1 MPQVSVAP
9 GADGQLAVAVD
20 ASDAAAHGATHVVVS
35 ARPAGSSEPA
45 VSRSFTLAHNT
56 TGTVTLPMS
65 AAGAH
70 DVHVVAVA
78 SDGSSSETA
87 THPLSADRGATAD
100 NAPMIV
106 CVAGNPSIDKL
117 FEVSEIVVGEIHR
130 PDRMIALPGGKGIHV
145 AQVATVLGAEA
156 VVTGLL
162 AGHTGRWVAQ
172 ALAAE
177 GVTGEWAWGAGE
189 TRSSLSVADR
199 ATGRLTEFYEDGT
212 AVSRTRSG
220 DAVRSIVDSLLPAA
234 DWIALAGSLPD
245 GTSGYSELIES
256 APAHD
261 VRCAVDSRGHALAE
275 AIDAGADLVKINV
288 HEAAEV
294 LGAEFHGPAE
304 AIRAARAIRRA
315 RGRRRPRG
323 RGHAR
328 GGRDGRRRLR
338 GWRLARHA
346 ATPTAAIRSAAAT
359 RFWRGCWSGS
369 SRRARGSGP
378 PRWRWGPRPPTR
390 SCPGPAGLTPRGRGS
405 SPRARSSAL
414 CE

>member
-1 MPQVSVAP
+1 
-9 GADGQLAVAVD
+9 
-20 ASDAAAHGATHVVVS
+20 
-35 ARPAGSSEPA
+35 
-45 VSRSFTLAHNT
+45 
-56 TGTVTLPMS
+56 
-65 AAGAH
+65 
-70 DVHVVAVA
+70 
-78 SDGSSSETA
+78 
-87 THPLSADRGATAD
+87 
-100 NAPMIV
+100 MIV

-177 GVTGEWAWGAGE
+177 GVTGEWVWGAGE
-189 TRSSLSVADR
+189 TRSSLSVADS

-212 AVSRTRSG
+212 AVSGEEWR
-220 DAVRSIVDSLLPAA
+220 AVRSIVDSLLPAA

-245 GTSGYSELIES
+245 GATGYAQLIES

-275 AIDAGADLVKINV
+275 AIDAGADLVKINI

-304 AIRAARAIRRA
+304 AIRAARAIRERAGGDGHAVAVTLGEDGMVGVDFEGGGWRGTLDAHGRYPVGCGDSFLAGILVGFEQGSSWERAAALALGTAAANAELPGAGRLDPARA
-315 RGRRRPRG
+315 RELA
-323 RGHAR
+323 AR
-328 GGRDGRRRLR
+328 
-338 GWRLARHA
+338 AVV
-346 ATPTAAIRSAAAT
+346 SAV
-359 RFWRGCWSGS
+359 
-369 SRRARGSGP
+369 
-378 PRWRWGPRPPTR
+378 
-390 SCPGPAGLTPRGRGS
+390 
-405 SPRARSSAL
+405 
-414 CE
+414 